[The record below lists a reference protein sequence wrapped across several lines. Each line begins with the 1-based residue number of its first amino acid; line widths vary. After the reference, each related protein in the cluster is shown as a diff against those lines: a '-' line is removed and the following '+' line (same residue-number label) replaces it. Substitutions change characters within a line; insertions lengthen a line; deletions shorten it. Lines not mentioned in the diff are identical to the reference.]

1 MHCNA
6 CERVVA
12 KTISKFDG
20 VQQFTTQKHKHK
32 VVVTGHIDPLKLLKK
47 LKKKTKKSKFVEIVE
62 AAPNDAGEPPAT
74 AAGDDEQQRMVDG
87 SSSGSEMVMNPYQY
101 YCYYGYYNNG
111 WPPWRRECNHDAFM
125 AAFSDENPNACS
137 LM

>member
-74 AAGDDEQQRMVDG
+74 AAGD
-87 SSSGSEMVMNPYQY
+87 
-101 YCYYGYYNNG
+101 GYYNNG